1 MLPMRAKIHDCPRC
15 GNAARLEKRPFS
27 DQALAALVTW
37 GDMDRSL
44 VGQAICEEC
53 YTEMRDI
60 LIERCEDIKKIDPKT
75 LTKAS

>member
-60 LIERCEDIKKIDPKT
+60 LIERSEDIKKIDPKT

>member
-1 MLPMRAKIHDCPRC
+1 MRAKIHDCPRC

-37 GDMDRSL
+37 GDMERSV

-53 YTEMRDI
+53 YTELRDI
-60 LIERCEDIKKIDPKT
+60 LIERSEDIKKIDPKT